1 MKLTRIPAAVWIA
14 AAAACIGLDVLN
26 AVADEEGTLEEFKAV
41 TDSRGPAR
49 RDDMDDTVGDLSAA
63 RGETIG

>member
-1 MKLTRIPAAVWIA
+1 MKLTRIPAAVCMA

-26 AVADEEGTLEEFKAV
+26 AVADEEGTLEEFKAAP
-41 TDSRGPAR
+41 GPAR